1 MVSYPECEKCFFAGA
16 KIKFLHSGAI
26 RKSPGRRHCG
36 QVTVC
41 SILSGVRKMLF
52 RRRKNKIFALRS
64 H

>member
-1 MVSYPECEKCFFAGA
+1 M
-16 KIKFLHSGAI
+16 HSGAI

-41 SILSGVRKMLF
+41 SILSGVRKMFF